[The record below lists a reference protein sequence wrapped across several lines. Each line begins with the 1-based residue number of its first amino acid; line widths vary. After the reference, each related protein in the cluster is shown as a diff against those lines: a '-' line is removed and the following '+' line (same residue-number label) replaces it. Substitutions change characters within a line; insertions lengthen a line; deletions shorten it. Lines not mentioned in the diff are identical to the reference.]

1 MCYSGWPQCWSRSDQ
16 DRRKSVLSCHDL
28 LRTTTSAIRE
38 NRLARLVKVDALRL
52 LSAKM
57 RSDKGC
63 QRFVSRD
70 AIFDPAEHQRSAT
83 EPARLRKEDEQ
94 TGCSA
99 RAVETEPDAFSFISL
114 NDSGASSY
122 HSAMIHPAIAG
133 SSSSDCLE
141 HLLHLKLSRVTTCA
155 FHVFSRPPSPLL
167 LNENSASSL
176 LFHPVA
182 SVGSRS
188 SSATG
193 LGQSAG
199 SGPDYQSFWSAG
211 AMLIEGPT
219 TPIWS
224 WDTQRKFHQ
233 MLPIASLSPP
243 GFPVTPSSKCFAA
256 DTMGSVGG
264 NVHFVGQASG
274 FRNPS
279 SIFPNPPSN
288 MSLLCCV
295 NPNGFNDTSSEFPT
309 TVISPLDVTIRT
321 ITSLDPTSLDASM
334 FGTPR
339 SLELSP
345 EHEAHLGDMASL
357 DLGLDCIG
365 FEF

>member
-1 MCYSGWPQCWSRSDQ
+1 
-16 DRRKSVLSCHDL
+16 
-28 LRTTTSAIRE
+28 
-38 NRLARLVKVDALRL
+38 
-52 LSAKM
+52 M

-70 AIFDPAEHQRSAT
+70 ATFIPAEHQRSAT
-83 EPARLRKEDEQ
+83 EHARLRKEDEQ
-94 TGCSA
+94 TRCPA
-99 RAVETEPDAFSFISL
+99 RAVETEPDAISFISL

-122 HSAMIHPAIAG
+122 HSAMTHPAMG

-141 HLLHLKLSRVTTCA
+141 HLPTSETVQSYDVCVPRVFATA
-155 FHVFSRPPSPLL
+155 IPSPD
-167 LNENSASSL
+167 NEDSASSL

-193 LGQSAG
+193 LGRNAG
-199 SGPDYQSFWSAG
+199 SGPDYQSFRSAG

-224 WDTQRKFHQ
+224 WDTQRRFHQ
-233 MLPIASLSPP
+233 MSPTASLSLL
-243 GFPVTPSSKCFAA
+243 GLPVAPSSECFAS
-256 DTMGSVGG
+256 DTWGRIIPIQSRRGFERKIPSVVG

-288 MSLLCCV
+288 MSLLCCA
-295 NPNGFNDTSSEFPT
+295 NPNSSNDTSSEFPT
-309 TVISPLDVTIRT
+309 TVISPLDVTICT
-321 ITSLDPTSLDASM
+321 ITSLGPTSLDASM

-357 DLGLDCIG
+357 DLGLNCIG

>member
-1 MCYSGWPQCWSRSDQ
+1 
-16 DRRKSVLSCHDL
+16 
-28 LRTTTSAIRE
+28 
-38 NRLARLVKVDALRL
+38 
-52 LSAKM
+52 M

-70 AIFDPAEHQRSAT
+70 RIFDPAEHQRSET

-94 TGCSA
+94 TGCPA
-99 RAVETEPDAFSFISL
+99 RAVETERDAFSFISL

-122 HSAMIHPAIAG
+122 HSAMTHPAIAG

-141 HLLHLKLSRVTTCA
+141 HLPHLKLSRATTSA
-155 FHVFSRPPSPLL
+155 FHVFSRPPSPAL
-167 LNENSASSL
+167 LNEDSASSL
-176 LFHPVA
+176 LFHQVA

-188 SSATG
+188 SNATG
-193 LGQSAG
+193 LGRSAG
-199 SGPDYQSFWSAG
+199 SGPDYQSFRSAG

-224 WDTQRKFHQ
+224 WDTQRRFHQ
-233 MLPIASLSPP
+233 MLPIANLSLL
-243 GFPVTPSSKCFAA
+243 GFPVAPSSKCFAA
-256 DTMGSVGG
+256 DTWGRIIPIQSRRGFIGNIPSVVG
-264 NVHFVGQASG
+264 NVHSVGQASG

-288 MSLLCCV
+288 MSLLCCA

-309 TVISPLDVTIRT
+309 TVISPLDVTNCT
-321 ITSLDPTSLDASM
+321 ITSLGSTSLDASM